1 MLARHNFVQV
11 IVLPTYFVK
20 LYYEINLSS
29 YHQLINT
36 IK

>member
-1 MLARHNFVQV
+1 MLARNFVV

-20 LYYEINLSS
+20 LYYEMNLSS